1 MNKINMELTILS
13 QVKQKQRKKPRV
25 TLKQERKS
33 FFFKEEKKRKK
44 EN

>member
-1 MNKINMELTILS
+1 MSKINMELTILS
-13 QVKQKQRKKPRV
+13 QVKQKQRKKTQSNIKTRE
-25 TLKQERKS
+25 KK